1 MEADYMKKPIVFE
14 LSQVAG
20 IVGISIDSAK
30 NWVNGRT
37 LQIEPS
43 ISKARGKGTR
53 NLFSE
58 GDVYMFFFVD
68 EVARAGFRNEI
79 IRELL
84 PLVEAELEKA
94 ESFPPWLIVR
104 RTYGEWR
111 IELREGRSPLLT
123 LPLEHEEFAFC
134 LNLRDVSRKIQETN
148 EKAKKSPNGKAGG
161 KE

>member
-1 MEADYMKKPIVFE
+1 MKKPIVFE

-94 ESFPPWLIVR
+94 ESFPSWLIVR
-104 RTYGEWR
+104 RTYGAWR
-111 IELREGRSPLLT
+111 IELREGRNPLLT
-123 LPLEHEEFAFC
+123 LPIEHKGFTLC
-134 LNLRDVSRKIQETN
+134 LDLRDISKKIEGAN
-148 EKAKKSPNGKAGG
+148 KKAKEKSR
-161 KE
+161 